1 MAKSQRSDSGYPMVV
16 MHIRA
21 KTQELCTSIATKH
34 LVSIH
39 FSGFHVCGLCPK
51 IAKTDMAVM
60 NGCFGYG
67 LQVQLP
73 FRCPPFPMI
82 SLSHEKVGGH
92 IICSCHPAA
101 TNHMWEARIKMHK
114 ELTIKSVLIW
124 GGPCQRKGPVQ
135 HRSPAWNSR
144 CLNNAPQQI
153 SQTMIGCI
161 RFQPLSRVPA
171 ATHPLVGRRAV
182 QVPPCKVGTDW
193 GVSNAS
199 NRLGPNIDAT
209 TSCTTC
215 KHAKHL
221 LRVQPQ
227 KFNAHNE

>member
-1 MAKSQRSDSGYPMVV
+1 MPIDLKWLKRFEWATG
-16 MHIRA
+16 
-21 KTQELCTSIATKH
+21 SI
-34 LVSIH
+34 
-39 FSGFHVCGLCPK
+39 PR
-51 IAKTDMAVM
+51 
-60 NGCFGYG
+60 NE
-67 LQVQLP
+67 
-73 FRCPPFPMI
+73 
-82 SLSHEKVGGH
+82 SH
-92 IICSCHPAA
+92 A

-114 ELTIKSVLIW
+114 ELKKSVLIW

-153 SQTMIGCI
+153 SQIMSGCI

-182 QVPPCKVGTDW
+182 QVPPCKVGTDC

-199 NRLGPNIDAT
+199 NRLGHNIDAT

-227 KFNAHNE
+227 KFNAHKTNKTVTICNRVNSCQLIMPGELLKEFGVTVRDPIGLVQALQCCCSVTVVQEPFMITEIC